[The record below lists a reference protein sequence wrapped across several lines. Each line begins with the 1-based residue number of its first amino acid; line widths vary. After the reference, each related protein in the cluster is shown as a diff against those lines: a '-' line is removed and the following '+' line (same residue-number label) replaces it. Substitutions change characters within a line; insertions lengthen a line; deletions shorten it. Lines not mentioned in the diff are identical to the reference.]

1 MVQQVALS
9 VFYGEKMGKLSQ
21 WLKITCEDTSPL
33 ISESMDHSLPLTKRM
48 RLWAHLAMCGMCKS
62 CLDQM
67 NTIRSLARS
76 LGNESSDSVSSQGLS
91 VEAKEKIKQA
101 MKSPNV

>member
-1 MVQQVALS
+1 MN
-9 VFYGEKMGKLSQ
+9 KLSQ

-33 ISESMDHSLPLTKRM
+33 ISESMDHTLPLTKRM
-48 RLWAHLAMCGMCKS
+48 RLWAHLAICGMCKN
-62 CLDQM
+62 CMAQM

-76 LGNESSDSVSSQGLS
+76 LGSNETDSVSSHGLS
-91 VEAKEKIKQA
+91 LEAKEKIKQA

>member
-1 MVQQVALS
+1 MN
-9 VFYGEKMGKLSQ
+9 KLSQ

-33 ISESMDHSLPLTKRM
+33 ISESMDHTMPLTKRM
-48 RLWAHLAMCGMCKS
+48 RLWAHLAICGMCKN
-62 CLDQM
+62 CMAQM

-76 LGNESSDSVSSQGLS
+76 LGNEGIESKSAEGLS
-91 VEAKEKIKQA
+91 MEAKEKIKQA

>member
-1 MVQQVALS
+1 M
-9 VFYGEKMGKLSQ
+9 GENMNKLSQ
-21 WLKITCEDTSPL
+21 WLKITCQDTSPL
-33 ISESMDHSLPLTKRM
+33 ISESMDHTLPLNKRM
-48 RLWAHLAMCGMCKS
+48 RLWAHLAICGMCKN
-62 CLDQM
+62 CMDQM

-76 LGNESSDSVSSQGLS
+76 LGSNESDSVSSQGLS

>member
-1 MVQQVALS
+1 M
-9 VFYGEKMGKLSQ
+9 
-21 WLKITCEDTSPL
+21 
-33 ISESMDHSLPLTKRM
+33 
-48 RLWAHLAMCGMCKS
+48 
-62 CLDQM
+62 DQM

-76 LGNESSDSVSSQGLS
+76 LGSNESDSVSSQGLS

>member
-1 MVQQVALS
+1 M
-9 VFYGEKMGKLSQ
+9 MGKLSQ

-33 ISESMDHSLPLTKRM
+33 ISESMDHSLPFNKRM
-48 RLWAHLAMCGMCKS
+48 RLWVHLAICGMCKK
-62 CLDQM
+62 CMAQM

-76 LGNESSDSVSSQGLS
+76 LGNEESELNSSEGLS